1 MDAKLNHSDLSALL
15 AKEAGMSLVKAE
27 LLTKTVFDLIIEGL
41 EQDGIVKIN
50 GLGTFKLTE
59 VASRSSVNVNTGE
72 KFEIKG
78 HKKLVFTPADSLKDS
93 VNQPFAMFEPVEVDE
108 TYCDESDEENSD
120 FVAEENCTADEARV
134 EADDVVLLSG
144 EEKAVVEENVA
155 YETVVEEVEAE
166 PETDAEEKNEKV
178 LPEENVE
185 VVEEPVEEQVE
196 PQVEVKVEQPIEP
209 AVEQPKRPEPV
220 MVHVAKKEKK
230 QFVDKEKKEKKSH
243 KGLYVALSV
252 VFSLI
257 TISAVIYVLYITPEK
272 ETAIAVST
280 GTVVL
285 SDTVTDKYVPAVN
298 EYITDTIEGVTVDAV
313 TEATIVDAT
322 SGATPQDKELVSNE
336 KPIDT
341 LVQEVSEPEEYKF
354 VITEELASLDLR
366 NITLA
371 DTVMY
376 YADGDLAEHK
386 VVAHETLTRISLKYY
401 GDKKLWPYIVRY
413 NSLSRPDDLSK
424 GMKILIPKLKPIN

>member
-15 AKEAGMSLVKAE
+15 AKEARMSLVKAE

-108 TYCDESDEENSD
+108 TYSDEPDDDNNEFAAEENST
-120 FVAEENCTADEARV
+120 AEEINV
-134 EADDVVLLSG
+134 EVDNAPLP
-144 EEKAVVEENVA
+144 EEEQTVVEENVA

-178 LPEENVE
+178 LPEENVA

-243 KGLYVALSV
+243 RLN
-252 VFSLI
+252 
-257 TISAVIYVLYITPEK
+257 SAK
-272 ETAIAVST
+272 IAVKS
-280 GTVVL
+280 
-285 SDTVTDKYVPAVN
+285 
-298 EYITDTIEGVTVDAV
+298 
-313 TEATIVDAT
+313 
-322 SGATPQDKELVSNE
+322 
-336 KPIDT
+336 
-341 LVQEVSEPEEYKF
+341 
-354 VITEELASLDLR
+354 
-366 NITLA
+366 
-371 DTVMY
+371 
-376 YADGDLAEHK
+376 
-386 VVAHETLTRISLKYY
+386 
-401 GDKKLWPYIVRY
+401 Y
-413 NSLSRPDDLSK
+413 N
-424 GMKILIPKLKPIN
+424 

>member
-120 FVAEENCTADEARV
+120 FVAEENGAAEEIHV
-134 EADDVVLLSG
+134 EADDVAPLL
-144 EEKAVVEENVA
+144 EEEQAVVEENVA

-166 PETDAEEKNEKV
+166 PETDAEKNEKV

-185 VVEEPVEEQVE
+185 VVEEPIEEPVE

-298 EYITDTIEGVTVDAV
+298 EYIKDTIEGVTVDAV

-341 LVQEVSEPEEYKF
+341 LVHEVSEPEEYKF

-424 GMKILIPKLKPIN
+424 GMKILIPKLKPTN

>member
-1 MDAKLNHSDLSALL
+1 M
-15 AKEAGMSLVKAE
+15 
-27 LLTKTVFDLIIEGL
+27 
-41 EQDGIVKIN
+41 
-50 GLGTFKLTE
+50 
-59 VASRSSVNVNTGE
+59 
-72 KFEIKG
+72 
-78 HKKLVFTPADSLKDS
+78 
-93 VNQPFAMFEPVEVDE
+93 EVDE

-120 FVAEENCTADEARV
+120 FVVEENCTADEARV
-134 EADDVVLLSG
+134 EVDDVVLLSG

-209 AVEQPKRPEPV
+209 TVEQPKRPEPV

-257 TISAVIYVLYITPEK
+257 VVSAVIYVLYITPGK
-272 ETAIAVST
+272 ETAIAVPT
-280 GTVVL
+280 ETVVL
-285 SDTVTDKYVPAVN
+285 SNTITDKYVPAVN

-341 LVQEVSEPEEYKF
+341 LVQEVPEPAEYKF
-354 VITEELASLDLR
+354 VITEELASLNLK